1 MTRMTALFIAPLLL
15 IPMLLLAGCPEDR
28 GTTPQGREEKI
39 SYAIG
44 LDIGRDLVEQDIR
57 IEQEILLQGIRDG
70 LSGSEPALAK
80 EEIEAVRK
88 DFLAQQKNRHEEERK
103 QKVQVNQAEE
113 EAFLAANGKKEGVVV
128 LPSGLQ
134 YKIIDPGTGA
144 QPSAGDNVKV
154 HYRGYFV
161 DGTEFENTFKD
172 DQPAVFPVRGVIP
185 GWTEALQLMREGA
198 RWELYVP
205 AELAYGEKGAG
216 KEIGPAKMLIFEVEL
231 VGIH

>member
-1 MTRMTALFIAPLLL
+1 MF
-15 IPMLLLAGCPEDR
+15 LLAGCPAEKS
-28 GTTPQGREEKI
+28 TNPKGREEKI

-44 LDIGRDLVEQDIR
+44 LDIGRDLLEQNIRLEQDV
-57 IEQEILLQGIRDG
+57 LLQGIRDG
-70 LSGSEPALAK
+70 LSGSEPALPE

-88 DFLAQQKNRHEEERK
+88 DFLKEQKTRHEEERK
-103 QKVQVNQAEE
+103 QKIQTNQAEE

-134 YKIIDPGTGA
+134 YRIIDPGTGS
-144 QPSAGDNVKV
+144 QPSAEDNVKV

-161 DGTEFENTFKD
+161 DETEFENTFKGE
-172 DQPAVFPVRGVIP
+172 QPAVFPVRGVIP

-205 AELAYGEKGAG
+205 AALAYGEKGAG
-216 KEIGPAKMLIFEVEL
+216 KKIGPAKMLIFEVEL
-231 VGIH
+231 IGIH